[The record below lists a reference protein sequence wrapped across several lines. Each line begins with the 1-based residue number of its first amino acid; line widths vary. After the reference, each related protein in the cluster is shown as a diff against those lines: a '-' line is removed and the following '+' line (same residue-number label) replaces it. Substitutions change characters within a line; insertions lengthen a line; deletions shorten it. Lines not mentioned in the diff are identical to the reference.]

1 MTSRIGSRDHSGKK
15 EVRCQ
20 RGVTMLETLI
30 ATVILLVG
38 VMAQVGL
45 FGVTVVQ
52 NWNQGDRAT
61 RTTEFAQDK
70 MEQLMVLNFA
80 DTTTNTAVY
89 PATTIGGTGLT
100 PGGSVP
106 PAAPVAGYVDYLD
119 SAGTIQAGAAGAAYR
134 RQWSMTVNAAGN
146 LKTITVVASALTSPG
161 GGAGVAPSTTLVSMQ
176 SSIQ

>member
-1 MTSRIGSRDHSGKK
+1 
-15 EVRCQ
+15 
-20 RGVTMLETLI
+20 VTLLETLI

-38 VMAQVGL
+38 VLAQASL
-45 FGVTVVQ
+45 FGVSVVQ

-70 MEQLMVLNFA
+70 MEQLMVLNFT

-89 PATTIGGTGLT
+89 PATTVGGTGLT

-119 SAGTIQAGAAGAAYR
+119 ATGTVQAGAAGAAYR
-134 RQWSMTVNAAGN
+134 RQWSIAVNAAGN
-146 LKTITVVASALTSPG
+146 LKTISVVASALTVP
-161 GGAGVAPSTTLVSMQ
+161 GAGAGAAPSTTLVSMQ

>member
-1 MTSRIGSRDHSGKK
+1 
-15 EVRCQ
+15 
-20 RGVTMLETLI
+20 MLETLI
-30 ATVILLVG
+30 ATVVLLVG

-45 FGVTVVQ
+45 FGITVVQ

-89 PATTIGGTGLT
+89 PATSIGGTGLT

-106 PAAPVAGYVDYLD
+106 PAAPVASYVDYLD
-119 SAGTIQAGAAGAAYR
+119 STGTVQAGAAGAAYR
-134 RQWSMTVNAAGN
+134 RQWSVAVNAAGN

-161 GGAGVAPSTTLVSMQ
+161 GGAGAAPSTTLVSMQ